1 MTDVTAFDA
10 DVLICAAAIEHPLGA
25 PVLDLVREGAAGADR
40 FTTDNRKDFSREID
54 EIDIVYP
61 DMLR

>member
-1 MTDVTAFDA
+1 MRQRSSIPSGRRCSIWCERV
-10 DVLICAAAIEHPLGA
+10 
-25 PVLDLVREGAAGADR
+25 AAGADR
-40 FTTDNRKDFSREID
+40 FITENRKDFSREID